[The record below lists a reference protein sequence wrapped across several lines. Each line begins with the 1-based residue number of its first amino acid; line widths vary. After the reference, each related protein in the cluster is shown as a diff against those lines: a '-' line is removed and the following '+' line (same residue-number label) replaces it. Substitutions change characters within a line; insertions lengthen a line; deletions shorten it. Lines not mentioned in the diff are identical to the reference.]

1 MFAAFLEGLFY
12 LVFFGS
18 FALFAM
24 ASRKRSKRKKKE
36 NVLRHQKIARQKRT
50 VDFAL
55 HNGSS
60 DN

>member
-18 FALFAM
+18 FALVAT
-24 ASRKRSKRKKKE
+24 ASRKRKKKE
-36 NVLRHQKIARQKRT
+36 DVLRHQKIVQQKRT

-55 HNGSS
+55 HNGSF